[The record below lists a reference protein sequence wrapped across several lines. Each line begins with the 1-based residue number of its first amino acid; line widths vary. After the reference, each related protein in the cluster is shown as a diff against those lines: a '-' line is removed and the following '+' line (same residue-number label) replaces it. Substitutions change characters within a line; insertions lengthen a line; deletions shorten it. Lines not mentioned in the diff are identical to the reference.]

1 MCEYIYIY
9 IYRERERE
17 RERTFNIEEI
27 KFLIDLGII
36 KEEELLGKN

>member
-1 MCEYIYIY
+1 MCVNIYIY
-9 IYRERERE
+9 TERERE

>member
-9 IYRERERE
+9 TERERE

>member
-9 IYRERERE
+9 IQRERE

>member
-1 MCEYIYIY
+1 MCEYIYIQ
-9 IYRERERE
+9 RERE

>member
-1 MCEYIYIY
+1 MCVNIYIY
-9 IYRERERE
+9 IQRERE